1 MGNFDFTIN
10 EKNKNVWDKH
20 FIKTQSD
27 DNVFTRGENG
37 ELVKATPLND
47 DPEIQEYGAV
57 VELLEN
63 ALFEHEYKIFKKDS
77 KLPIDFITETQL
89 ELYDVVGIIN
99 DWKEFAGF
107 FVFLGLT
114 DDNTKFMFK
123 YFNPSNDSIRKYTPS
138 L

>member
-1 MGNFDFTIN
+1 MEKFNFTIN
-10 EKNKNVWDKH
+10 EKNKTIWDKN
-20 FIKTQSD
+20 FTKTVLD

-37 ELVKATPLND
+37 ELTKAIPLND

-57 VELLEN
+57 VDLLET
-63 ALFEHEYKIFKKDS
+63 ALFEHDYKILKKDS
-77 KLPIDFITETQL
+77 KLPVDFITGTQF

-99 DWKEFAGF
+99 EWKEFAGF

-114 DDNTKFMFK
+114 DNDTKFMFK
-123 YFNPSNDSIRKYTPS
+123 YFNSSDDSIRKYTPA